1 MGKVKKNVIIGV
13 GIVIALLFT
22 GIFGYTF
29 ANQRAED
36 KYLDLLDE
44 MTEVTENLATAS
56 HKNVTLRSLLDGKDE
71 ETKVLRA
78 QIAAMKDKPAEIRY
92 IVRTETVIEGR
103 TDVVTV
109 LPDNYTH
116 RLENN
121 LAVASFASNKNPE
134 DPEFTFD
141 TFDLTFKNQI
151 VIGEDETSV
160 LLTARSSAEPN
171 REIYIEVDNIVS
183 TKVRERPLFMPNI
196 GIGLTGSVLFEPN
209 TQETPVGGA
218 VSASVYMSLF
228 HPNENLDVIQ
238 IRGTFNATGA
248 RVGFDPVSFNI
259 AAKIPIFTDLWLAP
273 GISIGTQSKYPSVDL
288 TIGSK
293 F

>member
-1 MGKVKKNVIIGV
+1 MGTLKKNVLIAGGV
-13 GIVIALLFT
+13 ALLLL
-22 GIFGYTF
+22 IASISGYTF
-29 ANQRAED
+29 ANQRAEG

-44 MTEVTENLATAS
+44 MAEVTENLNTVR
-56 HKNVTLRSLLDGKDE
+56 HKNVTLHSLLDGKDE

-78 QIAAMKDKPAEIRY
+78 QIAAMEDKPAEIRY
-92 IVRTETVIEGR
+92 VVRTETIVEGR
-103 TDVVTV
+103 TETVTV

-116 RLENN
+116 RLGND
-121 LAVASFASNKNPE
+121 LAVASFSSNGNKD

-160 LLTARSSAEPN
+160 LLTATSSAEPEKEVYVEVDSVVS
-171 REIYIEVDNIVS
+171 REIRK
-183 TKVRERPLFMPNI
+183 TPLFMPNL
-196 GIGLTGSVLFEPN
+196 GVGVTGSLLFEPN

-218 VSASVYMSLF
+218 ASASIYMSLV
-228 HPNENLDVIQ
+228 HPNENVDVIQ

-248 RVGFDPVSFNI
+248 RIGLDPVSFNI
-259 AAKIPIFTDLWLAP
+259 ASKIPIFTDLWLAP
-273 GISIGTQSKYPSVDL
+273 GISIGSQSKYPSVDITL
-288 TIGSK
+288 GSK